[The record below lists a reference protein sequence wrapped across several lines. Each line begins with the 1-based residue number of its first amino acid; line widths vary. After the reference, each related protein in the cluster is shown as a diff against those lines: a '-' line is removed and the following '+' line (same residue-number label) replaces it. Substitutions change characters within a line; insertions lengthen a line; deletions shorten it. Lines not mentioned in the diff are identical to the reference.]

1 MPTAN
6 SNKEIGREVPR
17 VNHKD
22 PKFIRLPKQGDK
34 CEWTGLGRSKM
45 STFLL
50 ATKENGFSPPVKS
63 LSLGPK
69 QGSKGVRLVHFDS
82 LMDYL
87 NSLLEEGG
95 K

>member
-1 MPTAN
+1 
-6 SNKEIGREVPR
+6 
-17 VNHKD
+17 
-22 PKFIRLPKQGDK
+22 
-34 CEWTGLGRSKM
+34 M

-82 LMDYL
+82 LMEDL